1 MPAIKLARCED
12 ARTFHDVMQA
22 AYDSLDNK
30 DLYICD
36 DYEYVRAVL
45 ENPDAGFGLMY
56 YQEKSDEKLDR
67 NSKEKSGREPDSK
80 YCAGVLLV
88 TFPGEAEDNLARDI
102 FSGKSHFEENTF
114 PAKSG
119 NIPVAGKLP
128 GENDLTENM
137 LLKGYLM
144 AVAHIESA
152 AVRAEYRGNGIQ
164 KKLIE
169 YACDYLCRKCGNI
182 RYAMATV
189 SPDNIPSLKSFE
201 KAGFKIMLTKEKYG
215 GKLRHILKREIHGGG
230 LYG

>member
-1 MPAIKLARCED
+1 MPAIRLARCED
-12 ARTFHDVMQA
+12 ARTFHDVMQE

-45 ENPDAGFGLMY
+45 ENPDTGFGLMY
-56 YQEKSDEKLDR
+56 CQEKPDG
-67 NSKEKSGREPDSK
+67 NPKEKPGREPDSG

-88 TFPGEAEDNLARDI
+88 TFPGEAEDNLARDL
-102 FSGKSHFEENTF
+102 SLE
-114 PAKSG
+114 
-119 NIPVAGKLP
+119 
-128 GENDLTENM
+128 
-137 LLKGYLM
+137 GYLM
-144 AVAHIESA
+144 AAAHIESA
-152 AVRAEYRGNGIQ
+152 AVRAESRGNGIQ

-215 GKLRHILKREIHGGG
+215 GKLRHILMREIHGGG

>member
-1 MPAIKLARCED
+1 MPVIRFARCED
-12 ARTFHDVMQA
+12 ARTFHDVMRA

-56 YQEKSDEKLDR
+56 YQEK
-67 NSKEKSGREPDSK
+67 PDSG

-88 TFPGEAEDNLARDI
+88 IFPGEAEDNLARDM
-102 FSGKSHFEENTF
+102 S
-114 PAKSG
+114 
-119 NIPVAGKLP
+119 
-128 GENDLTENM
+128 
-137 LLKGYLM
+137 LKGYLM

-152 AVRAEYRGNGIQ
+152 AVRAESRGNGIQ

-215 GKLRHILKREIHGGG
+215 GKLRHILMREIHGGG

>member
-1 MPAIKLARCED
+1 MPVIRFARCED
-12 ARTFHDVMQA
+12 ARTFYDVMQA

-56 YQEKSDEKLDR
+56 YQENPDEKPDR
-67 NSKEKSGREPDSK
+67 NPEEKPGRESDSG

-88 TFPGEAEDNLARDI
+88 IFPGEAEDNLARDM
-102 FSGKSHFEENTF
+102 S
-114 PAKSG
+114 
-119 NIPVAGKLP
+119 
-128 GENDLTENM
+128 
-137 LLKGYLM
+137 LKGYLM

-152 AVRAEYRGNGIQ
+152 AVRAESRGNGIQ

-215 GKLRHILKREIHGGG
+215 GKLRHILMREIQGGG